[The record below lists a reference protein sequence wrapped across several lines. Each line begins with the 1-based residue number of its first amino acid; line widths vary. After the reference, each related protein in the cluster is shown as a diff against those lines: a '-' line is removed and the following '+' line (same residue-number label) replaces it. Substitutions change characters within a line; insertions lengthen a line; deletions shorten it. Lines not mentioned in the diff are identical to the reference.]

1 MPRAEA
7 FEYYDELVGLAY
19 TGINEPKPWQRFVER
34 LTEVAQVR
42 DVSVMITTHR
52 LPNQALITTSDPA
65 PHITADFISQVLSTD
80 VMRLVNELEIPTPIA
95 ISDLMPRKQL
105 INSEL
110 YQNYFEPFFINRS
123 LLVDVW
129 RDPLLRVRMAVD
141 RTSAQRDFNSEERKF
156 FDRLA
161 KHLANSINLRSEM
174 QNARACSQFYQQT
187 MDQLGVGALFLN
199 CEGQLVDANR
209 TGSELLSQRSGL
221 CLREGKPTISE
232 GRSGPQF
239 RSLLRGLLNMDSLAP
254 QGMRVLDDN
263 GNALLEIIGR
273 RLPDNDGVLDAKAP
287 AAVLLITSC
296 RQEIRE
302 PCANL
307 LRDLYGFTAC
317 EARLAKL
324 LVQGYTAQEAADQL
338 CVSINT
344 VKTHLK
350 GIFEKTGYNKQ
361 SQVVAILNSSAM
373 RLM

>member
-7 FEYYDELVGLAY
+7 FEHYDELVGLAY

-42 DVSVMITTHR
+42 DVSVMISSHR
-52 LPNQALITTSDPA
+52 FPQQAMITTSDHA
-65 PHITADFISQVLSTD
+65 PHITQEFISQVLSTD
-80 VMRLVNELEIPTPIA
+80 VMRLVNDLEIPTA
-95 ISDLMPRKQL
+95 ITFNDLMPRKQL
-105 INSEL
+105 LSSEL
-110 YQNYFEPFFINRS
+110 YQNFFQPFFINRS

-141 RTSAQRDFNSEERKF
+141 RTSAQRDFNVEERKF
-156 FDRLA
+156 FNRLA

-174 QNARACSQFYQQT
+174 QNARASCQFYQQT

-199 CEGQLVDANR
+199 SEGQLVDANR

-221 CLREGKPTISE
+221 CLREGKPVISE

-239 RSLLRGLLNMDSLAP
+239 RTLLRGLLSVDSLSP
-254 QGMRVLDDN
+254 QGMRLLDDN
-263 GNALLEIIGR
+263 GNPLLEIVGR
-273 RLPDNDGVLDAKAP
+273 RLPDTGALDAKVP

-302 PCANL
+302 LCTNL
-307 LRDLYGFTAC
+307 MRDLYGFTAC

-361 SQVVAILNSSAM
+361 SQVVAVLNSSAM